1 MKEYYYYIGY
11 KNDIRRTKYH
21 HTSNFADN
29 QVTMTRKE
37 IGNCFDTIEEAE
49 KAVEK
54 LKAWKRLKDKGFRFD
69 GYDSGHN
76 SNKELCGQAY
86 FKAGNF
92 WFDIKQDLDLLF
104 GSEE

>member
-29 QVTMTRKE
+29 QVIMTRKE

-54 LKAWKRLKDKGFRFD
+54 LKAWKRLKDKGFRITLR
-69 GYDSGHN
+69 GCKGN
-76 SNKELCGQAY
+76 AWLQANW
-86 FKAGNF
+86 GNLQG
-92 WFDIKQDLDLLF
+92 DYSDVLLLL
-104 GSEE
+104 GGEE

>member
-54 LKAWKRLKDKGFRFD
+54 LKAWKRLKDKGFRFTGLSNESI
-69 GYDSGHN
+69 GYEI
-76 SNKELCGQAY
+76 KELSGDFAL
-86 FKAGNF
+86 
-92 WFDIKQDLDLLF
+92 DLDLLF
-104 GSEE
+104 NGGEE